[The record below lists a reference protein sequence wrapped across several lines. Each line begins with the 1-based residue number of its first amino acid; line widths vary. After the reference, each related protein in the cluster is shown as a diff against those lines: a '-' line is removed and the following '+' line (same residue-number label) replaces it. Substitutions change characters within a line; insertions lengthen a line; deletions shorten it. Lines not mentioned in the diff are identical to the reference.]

1 MKKYV
6 FLGIM
11 LWIQSG
17 IVSAQEPSG
26 SDATRDTT
34 LKVLQADPVRDFQDV
49 SLRTAAEKD
58 SLTLGDHQHAAAYDS
73 LWLEELRQLNQRFD
87 EMYREVQ
94 TAATDSLPS
103 VEMNLDKDV
112 LK

>member
-73 LWLEELRQLNQRFD
+73 LWLALGFK
-87 EMYREVQ
+87 
-94 TAATDSLPS
+94 ADSTMERYLIS
-103 VEMNLDKDV
+103 SGRSCLSRVSSINGILCNGCWR
-112 LK
+112 